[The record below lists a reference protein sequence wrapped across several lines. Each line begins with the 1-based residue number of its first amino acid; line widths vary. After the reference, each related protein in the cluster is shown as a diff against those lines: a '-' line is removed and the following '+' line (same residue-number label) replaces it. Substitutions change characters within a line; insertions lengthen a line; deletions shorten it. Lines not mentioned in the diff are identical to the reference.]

1 MRQKEL
7 RLLVIVVVCLS
18 LIHTGK
24 ILRKENVVVQKTQT
38 NPIKLTKKMEEIKD
52 GEKAAPQPSMSFYGN
67 EQFLVEPPYRKKLE
81 DVMSEAESKIPQI
94 GEPLP
99 ENLTGLE
106 EEGVDLSWWNDEGQ
120 AESDPGASVPDN
132 EAAAGDKGD
141 AELEEAWW
149 EEETGDSSGE
159 SGNES

>member
-38 NPIKLTKKMEEIKD
+38 NPIKLAKKMEEIKD

-67 EQFLVEPPYRKKLE
+67 EQFLVEPPYQKKLE
-81 DVMSEAESKIPQI
+81 DVMGEAESKIPQI

-120 AESDPGASVPDN
+120 AENGQEPSSPESRVD
-132 EAAAGDKGD
+132 AGEKGGE
-141 AELEEAWW
+141 ELEEAWW
-149 EEETGDSSGE
+149 EEEEGDSA
-159 SGNES
+159 GNPR